1 MGDDVTGYLR
11 FPHLRGS
18 LLTFAAEDDVWL
30 APLLPDGGVGR
41 AWRVSCDRTRV
52 CNPRL
57 SPDAAVLAW
66 TSWLAPTPEVWTA
79 PVAGGEARRLSW
91 SGSDDTRALGWLP
104 GGEVLGVSSFHQP
117 FSRYTWLYALPLDG
131 SPPRRL
137 PWGPVAEAAVT
148 EAHTLLLTGT
158 PSHDP
163 AGWKR
168 YRGGATGRL
177 WLDGTRL
184 LEDIE
189 GRGHLAAPML
199 IGEGPETR
207 VAFLSDHEGIGN
219 VYSCR
224 PDGADLRRHTDHA
237 AYYARNA
244 ATDGR
249 RIVYQHAGDLW
260 LLESL
265 ETPEPRRLEVPLGGA
280 RAGRRAYQVPASFNL
295 NGFACDRDG
304 RASAVLVRGSLYWL
318 THHDGPAR
326 VLADEPGER
335 VRLPAMLGPDHVA
348 WVSDAGG
355 ADRLVI
361 APLPGAGPGPG
372 PEGAA
377 APPAAAP
384 PTATHSSARPTAYAA
399 GPNSAARTLGPDA
412 GYTTVPEHSS
422 LPSAGPPPVRT
433 VAHGRV
439 GSVVAL
445 SAAPDGT
452 RLAVATTDGRLL
464 LVGAG
469 DGRVLEIVRSSYGP
483 VGGLSFSPDSA
494 WLAWSQ
500 AVANK
505 SLRRVRMVEV
515 ADPERIYDV
524 STGRFEDE
532 GPCFTRD
539 GRFLVFLS
547 WRGFDPVHDV
557 HTGDMSFPL
566 GCRPY
571 LVPLSAD
578 DLAPFSAPVE
588 GRAPDGTAAYPPPT
602 DGKVRV
608 DPRDLAER
616 LVPFPVIAS
625 KYSDAAA
632 VDGGVVWLRWPISG
646 ALGQTFANP
655 DDLSGQ
661 PALEYFNLDRG
672 ESEVLA
678 EDVEAYAVSGDG
690 STIVLL
696 ADGELRLLSLADPDR
711 DFTVDL
717 RRITHTVDPVAEWR
731 QAYRE
736 AARVVR
742 DQYWDPDMCGLDWT
756 ALTEQYAPLVER
768 VAGPDDFADV
778 LAELLG
784 ELGTSHAYVVPA
796 RLNEGP
802 TRKEQPLGLLGVD
815 VHCDAS
821 GRWLIDRVLSGESSD
836 PRARAPLA
844 AHGVKPG
851 DEIVEIAGRVPDPV
865 RGLLPLLAGTGGTT
879 IELVLRSAA
888 DGRLRRIAVT
898 PLSDERPVRYQD
910 AVLNRRAQVRQL
922 SEGRCGYLHIP
933 DLGGS
938 GWAQFNRDLR
948 REFNY
953 PALVLDVRG
962 NGGGNVS
969 QLVLDK
975 INRRVLAWDFIR
987 DRRPARYPRDSVRGP
1002 VVAIA
1007 DEATSSDGDVIVA
1020 AFRALG
1026 LGPVVGQRTWG
1037 GVVGMTGRH
1046 TLVDGTQIT
1055 VPKNAAWFPGGVGFS
1070 IENHGVEP
1078 DVPVLRSPLDWA
1090 EGRNTQLEAAVRLA
1104 LELLEEHPAAAEPP
1118 MSTPRPDRRR
1128 PPLPPRSIR

>member
-1 MGDDVTGYLR
+1 MADDVPGYLR
-11 FPHLRGS
+11 YPHLRGS
-18 LLTFAAEDDVWL
+18 LLTFTAEDDVWL
-30 APLLPDGGVGR
+30 APLHQDGSVGR

-52 CNPRL
+52 SNPRL
-57 SPDAAVLAW
+57 SPDGRLLAW
-66 TSWLAPTPEVWTA
+66 TSWLSPTPEAWTA
-79 PVAGGEARRLSW
+79 PTAGGAARRLSW
-91 SGSDDTRALGWLP
+91 SGSDDTRVLGWHP
-104 GGEVLGVSSFHQP
+104 DGEVLAVSSFHQP

-131 SPPRRL
+131 AMPRRL
-137 PWGPVAEAAVT
+137 PWGPVSDASVT
-148 EAHTLLLTGT
+148 AAHTLLLTGT
-158 PSHDP
+158 APHEP

-168 YRGGATGRL
+168 YRGGAAGRL
-177 WLDGTRL
+177 WLDGRRL
-184 LEDIE
+184 LEGI
-189 GRGHLAAPML
+189 GGHLSAPML
-199 IGEGPETR
+199 LGEGRDTR

-224 PDGADLRRHTDHA
+224 PDGADLRRHTDHDT
-237 AYYARNA
+237 YYARNA
-244 ATDGR
+244 ATDGAR
-249 RIVYQHAGDLW
+249 VVYQHAGDLW

-265 ETPEPRRLEVPLGGA
+265 DAPAPRRLEVPLGGA
-280 RAGRRAYQVPASFNL
+280 SAGRRAYQVPASFNL
-295 NGFACDRDG
+295 GGFACDRDG

-326 VLADEPGER
+326 LLSSTPGVR
-335 VRLPAMLGPDHVA
+335 VRLPVMLGPDHVA
-348 WVSDAGG
+348 WVGDDAAG
-355 ADRLVI
+355 DELVI
-361 APLPGAGPGPG
+361 APLPGSADGPRRPGP
-372 PEGAA
+372 AA
-377 APPAAAP
+377 V
-384 PTATHSSARPTAYAA
+384 
-399 GPNSAARTLGPDA
+399 RTLASG
-412 GYTTVPEHSS
+412 
-422 LPSAGPPPVRT
+422 RI
-433 VAHGRV
+433 GRV
-439 GSVVAL
+439 LAL
-445 SAAPDGT
+445 AAAPDGT
-452 RLAVATTDGRLL
+452 VLAVATSDGRLL
-464 LVGAG
+464 LVAA
-469 DGRVLEIVRSSYGP
+469 DTGRVREVVRSSYGP
-483 VGGLSFSPDSA
+483 VSGLAFAPDSA

-505 SLRRVRMVEV
+505 SLRRVRLVDC

-571 LVPLSAD
+571 LVPLSAE
-578 DLAPFSAPVE
+578 DLAPFSTPVE
-588 GRAPDGTAAYPPPT
+588 GRAPDGTAGYPAHT
-602 DGKVRV
+602 DGAVRV

-625 KYSDAAA
+625 KYSDPAP
-632 VDGGVVWLRWPISG
+632 VEGGVVWLRWPISG

-661 PALEYFNLDRG
+661 PSLEYYNLDRG

-678 EDVEAYAVSGDG
+678 EDVEGFAVSGDG
-690 STIVLL
+690 GTIVLL
-696 ADGELRLLSLADPDR
+696 ADGELRLLSIGDPDR
-711 DFTVDL
+711 DFAVDL
-717 RRITHTVDPVAEWR
+717 RRITHTVDPVTEWR
-731 QAYRE
+731 QAYLE

-742 DQYWDPDMCGLDWT
+742 DQYWDPDMCGLDWA
-756 ALTEQYAPLVER
+756 ALTAQYAPLVER
-768 VAGPDDFADV
+768 VASPDDFGDV
-778 LAELLG
+778 LQELLG

-802 TRKEQPLGLLGVD
+802 TRKEQPLGLLAVD
-815 VHCDAS
+815 VHRDQES
-821 GRWLIDRVLSGESSD
+821 GDWVIDHVLTGESSD

-851 DEIVEIAGRVPDPV
+851 DAIVEIAGRTPDPR
-865 RGLLPLLAGTGGTT
+865 RGPLPLLAGSGGTT
-879 IELVLRSAA
+879 IELVLRTAS
-888 DGRLRRIAVT
+888 DGALRRIAVT
-898 PLSDERPVRYQD
+898 PLADERPVRYQD

-1055 VPKNAAWFPGGVGFS
+1055 VPKNAAWFPGGLGFS
-1070 IENHGVEP
+1070 VENHGVEP
-1078 DVPVLRSPLDWA
+1078 DVAVVRGPLDWA

-1104 LELLEEHPAAAEPP
+1104 LELLEQHPAAAEPP

-1128 PPLPPRSIR
+1128 PPLPPRAR